1 MTTTT
6 FSKDLINHFIDYVMS
21 FYGADGLYPIQGIN
35 RTVVR
40 KATNDV
46 IKIAKIRDVP
56 FCGDSYDREQVSHL
70 LLNKYNLHLVN

>member
-6 FSKDLINHFIDYVMS
+6 FSKEFINDFIDYVMR
-21 FYGADGLYPIQGIN
+21 FYGADGLYPIKGIN

-70 LLNKYNLHLVN
+70 LLNKYNLVM

>member
-1 MTTTT
+1 MTATS
-6 FSKDLINHFIDYVMS
+6 SKQLVNDFIDYVIS
-21 FYGADGLYPIQGIN
+21 FYGADGLYPITGIN

-46 IKIAKIRDVP
+46 MKIAKIRDVP

-70 LLNKYNLHLVN
+70 LLNKYNLSLVK